1 MLKSI
6 RTKYRLCTQLQNLE
20 YDYDPRSPRT
30 VVAQSRPT
38 AGEVL
43 AGYAAFSGAIEGLAV
58 VVRLQKAEIERLSIQ
73 TLPIFQVAIPWR
85 HALSLLEAALKTTEQ
100 ARDGIFANSE
110 AVARAI
116 NLANETD

>member
-1 MLKSI
+1 M
-6 RTKYRLCTQLQNLE
+6 TQG
-20 YDYDPRSPRT
+20 PRT

-43 AGYAAFSGAIEGLAV
+43 AGYAALSGAIEGLAV

-73 TLPIFQVAIPWR
+73 SLPIYRVAIPWR

-100 ARDGIFANSE
+100 ARDSIFANSE